1 MFGDEAIPKA
11 HSTVNLGIHRQVND
25 RPAITKNVRL
35 GRRTIYSLMG
45 ACVYGGS
52 VLSLSKEDICDSLCH
67 LGSGSSVLLYV
78 RWTVS

>member
-1 MFGDEAIPKA
+1 MFGDEATPEA

-25 RPAITKNVRL
+25 RPAITKNIQL

-52 VLSLSKEDICDSLCH
+52 GLSASVEDICDSLCH
-67 LGSGSSVLLYV
+67 LWSGSSVLLDV